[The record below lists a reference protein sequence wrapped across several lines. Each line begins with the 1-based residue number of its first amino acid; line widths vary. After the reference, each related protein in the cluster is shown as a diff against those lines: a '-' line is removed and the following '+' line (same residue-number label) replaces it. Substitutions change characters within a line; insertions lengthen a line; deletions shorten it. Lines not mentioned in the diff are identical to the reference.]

1 MSKYCNCKNPA
12 IVYDLCGFKCNRCGK
27 TVKLS
32 VRRTWRMNPVTQ
44 IKKSDK
50 HYKRSRDKKIKEEDL

>member
-12 IVYDLCGFKCNRCGK
+12 ITYDLCGFICNRCHK
-27 TVKLS
+27 PIKIA
-32 VRRTWRMNPVTQ
+32 VRRTWTINPKTK

-50 HYKRSRDKKIKEEDL
+50 HYKRNRDKKIKEEDL